1 MNDSGIRVML
11 VDEDDDVIGS
21 MEKMEAHRN
30 GGSLHRAVS
39 VFVTDS
45 CGQWLIHRRALDK
58 YHSKGL
64 WSNTSCSHP
73 APGEDTVEAARRRL
87 FEEMGLRAEP
97 RYLFRFTYKA
107 QLEDGL
113 TEYETDHVFWAVTDV
128 EPHLNPDEVM
138 DYKYIEYRDLELELQ
153 QNPECF
159 SEWFKMIY
167 QQVQQHIKKYDV

>member
-1 MNDSGIRVML
+1 MNEIRVML
-11 VDEDDDVIGS
+11 VNEEDEVVGS

-45 CGQWLIHRRALDK
+45 QGRWLIHRRALDK

-73 APGEDTVEAARRRL
+73 TPGENSMEAAKRRL
-87 FEEMGLRAEP
+87 FEEMGLKAEL

-107 QLEDGL
+107 ELESGL
-113 TEYETDHVFWAVTDV
+113 TEYETDHVFWAVSDT
-128 EPHLNPDEVM
+128 EPRPNPDEVM
-138 DYKYIEYRDLELELQ
+138 DYKYIEFGDLEHELEQ
-153 QNPECF
+153 HPECF

-167 QQVQQHIKKYDV
+167 QQVQQHITKNNA